1 VSSFARTLDLLNRA
15 MDVGMLRNAVYADNL
30 ANQNVPNFKRTEVNF
45 EAELEKAL
53 NSQNYKPGF
62 EMTRNGPRHISSWTQ
77 IDYRTIEP
85 RRVLDYLSTYNNNG
99 NNVDPEVEANLI
111 LKNQLRYTL
120 FAQAAAFEYSQ
131 VNMVLRP

>member
-1 VSSFARTLDLLNRA
+1 
-15 MDVGMLRNAVYADNL
+15 MDVSMLRNAVYADNL

-53 NSQNYKPGF
+53 NSRNYKPSF
-62 EMTRNGPRHISSWTQ
+62 EMARGDPRHVSSWTQ
-77 IDYRTIEP
+77 IDYRSIQP

-99 NNVDPEVEANLI
+99 NNVDPEKEANLI
-111 LKNQLRYTL
+111 LKNQMRYTL

-131 VNMVLRP
+131 VSMVLRP